1 MTRDPVRVPRCNVD
15 ELDHI
20 LDGLRGLPE
29 LDEVKP
35 GVFYVK
41 RKAFLHFHES
51 ADARHADVRDGKDW
65 GQPIELPLGQV
76 SKGTSV
82 VFVRE
87 VRRRLAH
94 TLSA

>member
-1 MTRDPVRVPRCNVD
+1 MARAQRLD
-15 ELDHI
+15 ELDHV
-20 LDGLRGLPE
+20 LTGLRAIRE

-41 RKAFLHFHES
+41 RRAFLHFHES
-51 ADARHADVRDGKDW
+51 ARARHADVRDGADW
-65 GQPIELPLGQV
+65 GDPIELPPGPV
-76 SKGTSV
+76 SKARSET
-82 VFVRE
+82 FVRE

>member
-1 MTRDPVRVPRCNVD
+1 MPRGNVD
-15 ELDHI
+15 ELDHV
-20 LDGLRGLPE
+20 LVGLRGLPE

-51 ADARHADVRDGKDW
+51 ADARHADVRDGTDW
-65 GQPIELPLGQV
+65 GAPIELPLGPV
-76 SKGTSV
+76 SKAASAK
-82 VFVRE
+82 FVRE
-87 VRRRLAH
+87 VRHRLAN

>member
-1 MTRDPVRVPRCNVD
+1 MSAVPRPRRLD

-20 LDGLRGLPE
+20 LVGLRELSE

-51 ADARHADVRDGKDW
+51 TDARHADVRDGKGW
-65 GQPIELPLGQV
+65 GTPIELPLGTV
-76 SKGTSV
+76 SKAASTR
-82 VFVRE
+82 FVRE
-87 VRRRLAH
+87 VRRRLAN
-94 TLSA
+94 TLAA